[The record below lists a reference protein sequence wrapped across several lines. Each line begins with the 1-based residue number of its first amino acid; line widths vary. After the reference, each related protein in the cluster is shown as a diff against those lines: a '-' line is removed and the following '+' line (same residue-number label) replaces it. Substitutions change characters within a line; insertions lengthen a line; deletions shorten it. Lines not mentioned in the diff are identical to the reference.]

1 MKILYEIPMIEWA
14 EVMPNTFQS
23 TNTLEIYTI
32 LYDDKEK
39 LYKVSV
45 VYGDQVTEQVDLEKA
60 KHLAQIHYNGF
71 LSQYLVNHK
80 RKKQA
85 INLIKLDE
93 FETLLV
99 KYSNL
104 VISNSKGGSYTD
116 PRVFDI
122 KDMKEQWDIKE
133 KLKNMFKDVMVE

>member
-1 MKILYEIPMIEWA
+1 MSILYEIPTIEWV
-14 EVMPNTFQS
+14 ELMPNTFQS

-45 VYGDQVTEQVDLEKA
+45 VYGDKVTEQADLEKA
-60 KHLAQIHYNGF
+60 KHLAQMHYNGF

-80 RKKQA
+80 RKKQT
-85 INLIKLDE
+85 INLEKICE
-93 FETLLV
+93 FETLLA

-104 VISNSKGGSYTD
+104 VISNSKGGSYAD

-133 KLKNMFKDVMVE
+133 KLKNMFRDAMED

>member
-1 MKILYEIPMIEWA
+1 MEILYEIPMIEWA